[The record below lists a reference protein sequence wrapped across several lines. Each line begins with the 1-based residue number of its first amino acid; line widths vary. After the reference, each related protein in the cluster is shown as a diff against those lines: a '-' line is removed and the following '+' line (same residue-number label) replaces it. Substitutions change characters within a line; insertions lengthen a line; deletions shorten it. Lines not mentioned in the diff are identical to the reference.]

1 MNDSFRALAYT
12 VSFDCV
18 QCITSYVVN
27 HRDSYIIKLIFFYF
41 SALWRRIAPVRM
53 MYCPRSTNWFPTV
66 MYVVFSLMFSRPLL
80 NYSPIPWG
88 DDVQSIR
95 PYATTLDHCWRS
107 VLSATAKCY
116 CSKPY
121 ITKVIIG
128 VVRNR
133 RFSRSHTGMGWQQ
146 RLDNEQVERLGP
158 SFDPKLRRYGK
169 SYHKLKLP

>member
-1 MNDSFRALAYT
+1 MLLANFNRKEHLRHRAVSLRQHGFLVIFPACGEQQHLLEWCIVLA
-12 VSFDCV
+12 V
-18 QCITSYVVN
+18 QIGSLLSCTSYSLLCFLV
-27 HRDSYIIKLIFFYF
+27 RCWIIHPFCE
-41 SALWRRIAPVRM
+41 M
-53 MYCPRSTNWFPTV
+53 TT
-66 MYVVFSLMFSRPLL
+66 
-80 NYSPIPWG
+80 YSQYG
-88 DDVQSIR
+88 H
-95 PYATTLDHCWRS
+95 ATTLDHCWRS

-121 ITKVIIG
+121 ITKVIIV

-133 RFSRSHTGMGWQQ
+133 RFSRSLAGLGWQQ